1 VIVFFKL
8 QCVATNL
15 LNIFLISGP
24 LHKISGQ
31 ETENTFM
38 IMLSNH
44 GGLCMTNLH
53 MNEHLKIM
61 FCNCTLLSCTNFP

>member
-1 VIVFFKL
+1 
-8 QCVATNL
+8 
-15 LNIFLISGP
+15 
-24 LHKISGQ
+24 
-31 ETENTFM
+31 M